1 MEQRQLGRLWPVSV
15 LTLGGG
21 GLGQL
26 WGATSRAECVAT
38 VREAVDAGIT
48 LLDLAPL
55 YGDGESERVVG
66 EAFAGRLPAGV
77 RITTKCLLAATPPG
91 EVERTVRTSL
101 ERSLR
106 DLRLDHVDLFF
117 LHSNLAPDGYRH
129 PGESHPLRA
138 PTPWSTYRETLRPLL
153 EDLVGEGLV
162 GAWGLTGIGLPG
174 AIIDAFADEPAPA
187 AVQCIANL
195 LDSPG
200 GLKLYAEPARPRDI
214 IRAAGR
220 RGVGVLG
227 IRAVQAGALTDGF
240 DRDLPAD
247 HPEVADFRRARPFRA
262 LAREVGAAPADLAHR
277 YALSM
282 AGVASVVLG
291 IKNRAELRAC
301 VAAAAAGPLEPDLVA
316 RIDSCVRATGSSASS
331 TNSNS
336 SGASQHATKS
346 SPPTTSP

>member
-15 LTLGGG
+15 LALGGG

-26 WGATSRAECVAT
+26 WGATTREECVAT

-55 YGDGESERVVG
+55 YGDGESEQVVG
-66 EAFAGRLPAGV
+66 EAFAGKLPNGV
-77 RITTKCLLAATPPG
+77 RVTTKCLLANTPPR
-91 EVERTVRTSL
+91 EVESTVRASL
-101 ERSLR
+101 VQSLR

-117 LHSNLAPDGYRH
+117 LHSNLAPDGYSH
-129 PGESHPLRA
+129 PGETNPLRA
-138 PTPWSTYRETLRPLL
+138 PTPWSTYREALRPVL
-153 EDLVGEGLV
+153 EDLVRSGLA

-174 AIIDAFADEPAPA
+174 TIINACQDDPAPS
-187 AVQCIANL
+187 AVQCITNL

-214 IRAAGR
+214 IRAANA

-240 DRDLPAD
+240 DRDLPD
-247 HPEVADFRRARPFRA
+247 GHPDLADFRRAQPFRA
-262 LAREVGAAPADLAHR
+262 LAREAGSAPADLAHR

-282 AGVASVVLG
+282 AGVATVVLG
-291 IKNRAELRAC
+291 IKNRDELKAC
-301 VAAAAAGPLEPDLVA
+301 VAAAAAGPLTPDLVA
-316 RIDSCVRATGSSASS
+316 RIDSCVRS
-331 TNSNS
+331 
-336 SGASQHATKS
+336 
-346 SPPTTSP
+346 

>member
-66 EAFAGRLPAGV
+66 EAFAGRLPDGV
-77 RITTKCLLAATPPG
+77 RVTTKCLLAGTPP
-91 EVERTVRTSL
+91 EAVERTVRASL
-101 ERSLR
+101 EQSLR

-153 EDLVGEGLV
+153 ENLVREGTI

-174 AIIDAFADEPAPA
+174 TIIDAFADEPAPA
-187 AVQCIANL
+187 AVQCITNL

-200 GLKLYAEPARPRDI
+200 ALKLYAEPARPRDI
-214 IRAAGR
+214 IGAAGR
-220 RGVGVLG
+220 HGVGVLG
-227 IRAVQAGALTDGF
+227 IRAVQAGALTDGL
-240 DRDLPAD
+240 DRDLPED
-247 HPEVADFRRARPFRA
+247 HPEVADFRRAQPFRA
-262 LAREVGAAPADLAHR
+262 LAREAGAAPADLAHR

-301 VAAAAAGPLEPDLVA
+301 VAAAAAGPLAPDLVA
-316 RIDSCVRATGSSASS
+316 QIESCVRV
-331 TNSNS
+331 
-336 SGASQHATKS
+336 
-346 SPPTTSP
+346 